1 MLNNNLKNTL
11 NDRQLIEH
19 CCQQYEHDPQ
29 RMLDILWAV
38 QDELGWIS
46 AESMQ
51 SIAECTGI
59 KRVQVEGVVSF
70 YHFFKTMP
78 QGKYVIHLCEDIID
92 RHQGMAEIE
101 QAIKTLLGIEL
112 GQTSTDGLFSLHR
125 TPCIGLSD
133 QAPAAM
139 INDAVVTR
147 LTPEKIKKI
156 LTTLRKSESVY
167 ALFKT
172 APGQPKALVEEMVK
186 ANIRRKDKVL
196 LSAYPAE
203 AGWHKALKLSPE
215 QITSIIADS
224 KLRGRGGAG
233 FPVARKWLTAAS
245 TPAPERYVICNAD
258 EGEPGTFKDRVL
270 LSEHAD
276 LLFEGMRIAARA
288 IGSRQGIV
296 YLRAEYRYLLPHL
309 ESVLQAQRTAGLL
322 HEQSFDIRIQLGAG
336 AYVCG
341 EESALIASCEGRRG
355 EPANKPPFPA
365 QVGYLCMP
373 TVVNNVETL
382 CAIPRIIDQGA
393 DWFKAIGTAESTG
406 TKLLS
411 VCGDCKKPGVY
422 EFPFGVSLREVLS
435 VAGAEDCGA
444 VQVGGAS
451 GVLVGEQD
459 FDRAICFE
467 DLPSAGAIMVFS
479 KARNILQIVDYFMQF
494 FIDESC
500 GYCTPC
506 RVGNVFLQKSLDKIR
521 QGLGEKADLDY
532 LKQLSQT
539 IIQTSRCGFGHT
551 SPNPILSSMQNFPLV
566 YSALLKEHSDGMQ
579 AGFDLEHAL
588 AEAHEIAKRRSLI
601 YPPPG
606 GGSGTDKTNRRRD

>member
-1 MLNNNLKNTL
+1 MSSHHP
-11 NDRQLIEH
+11 EH
-19 CCQQYEHDPQ
+19 SEQIKRCCEQFTCDPK
-29 RMLDILWAV
+29 RMIDILWAV
-38 QDELGWIS
+38 QSELGWIS

-51 SIAECTGI
+51 LIAEYTDT

-70 YHFFKTMP
+70 YHFFKTTP
-78 QGKYVIHLCEDIID
+78 QGKFVIHMCDDIID
-92 RHQGMAEIE
+92 RHQGMLAIE
-101 QAIKTLLGIEL
+101 QSIKELLDIEP
-112 GQTSTDGLFSLHR
+112 GQTTADGLFSLHR

-139 INDAVVTR
+139 INEIVVTR
-147 LTPEKIKKI
+147 LTPAKIKKI
-156 LTTLRKSESVY
+156 LSTLRKHESVT

-172 APGQPKALVEEMVK
+172 DPSQAKALADEMVN
-186 ANIRRKDKVL
+186 AHIRRRDQVFFSDYAAEAAWQK
-196 LSAYPAE
+196 AQAMTPAE
-203 AGWHKALKLSPE
+203 
-215 QITSIIADS
+215 IIKIVADS
-224 KLRGRGGAG
+224 NLRGRGGAG
-233 FPVARKWLTAAS
+233 FPVGRKWQTAAS

-270 LSEHAD
+270 LSERAE
-276 LLFEGMRIAARA
+276 LLFEGMRIAGRA

-309 ESVLQAQRTAGLL
+309 EAVLHAQRTAGLL
-322 HEQSFDIRIQLGAG
+322 SEDVFDIRIQLGAG

-382 CAIPRIIDQGA
+382 CAIPKIIEQGA
-393 DWFKAIGTAESTG
+393 AWFKAIGTGQSTG

-411 VCGDCKKPGVY
+411 VCGDCRKPGVY
-422 EFPFGVSLREVLS
+422 EFPFGVTLREVLNA
-435 VAGAEDCGA
+435 AGAEDPGA

-451 GVLVGEQD
+451 GVLVGVQD
-459 FDRAICFE
+459 FDRPICFE

-479 KARNILQIVDYFMQF
+479 KARNILEIVDYFMQF

-506 RVGNVFLQKSLDKIR
+506 RVGNVFLQQSLDKIR
-521 QGLGEKADLDY
+521 RGLGEKADLDY

-566 YSALLKEHSDGMQ
+566 YAALLKEHPDGMQ

-588 AEAHEIAKRRSLI
+588 NEAHEIAKRRSLI

-606 GGSGTDKTNRRRD
+606 AAHKIQDKG

>member
-1 MLNNNLKNTL
+1 MLTNL
-11 NDRQLIEH
+11 QQPSELISQ
-19 CCQQYEHDPQ
+19 CCQRYDNDPK
-29 RMLDILWAV
+29 RMIDILWAV
-38 QDELGWIS
+38 QRALGWIS
-46 AESMQ
+46 RESMQ
-51 SIAECTGI
+51 SIASCTDI
-59 KRVQVEGVVSF
+59 KAVQVEGVVTF
-70 YHFFKTMP
+70 YHFFKTTP
-78 QGKYVIHLCEDIID
+78 QGKYVIHLCDDIID
-92 RHQGMAEIE
+92 RHQGMLSIE
-101 QAIKTLLGIEL
+101 QSIKALLGIEL
-112 GQTSTDGLFSLHR
+112 GQTTEDGLFSLHR

-147 LTPEKIKKI
+147 LTPARIKTI
-156 LTTLRKSESVY
+156 LNKLRKSTHVQQ
-167 ALFKT
+167 LFKADVT
-172 APGQPKALVEEMVK
+172 QPKHLADEMVK
-186 ANIRRKDKVL
+186 HNIRRRDQIFF
-196 LSAYPAE
+196 SDYPAE
-203 AGWHKALKLSPE
+203 AGWQKAQNMAPAE
-215 QITSIIADS
+215 IIQHIAES

-233 FPVARKWLTAAS
+233 FPVARKWQTAAS

-270 LSEHAD
+270 LSECAE
-276 LLFEGMRIAARA
+276 LLFEGMRIAGRA

-309 ESVLQAQRTAGLL
+309 EAVLQAQREQGLL
-322 HEQSFDIRIQLGAG
+322 NEQHFDIRIQLGAG

-365 QVGYLCMP
+365 EVGYLCMP

-382 CAIPRIIDQGA
+382 CAIPRIIDQGGR
-393 DWFKAIGTAESTG
+393 WFSAIGTAESSG

-422 EFPFGVSLREVLS
+422 EFPFGVTLREVLS
-435 VAGAEDCGA
+435 AAGAQDCGA

-451 GVLVGEQD
+451 GILVGEAD

-467 DLPSAGAIMVFS
+467 DLPSAGAIMIFS
-479 KARNILQIVDYFMQF
+479 KARNILEIVDYFMQF
-494 FIDESC
+494 FIEESC

-521 QGLGEKADLDY
+521 RGLGEKADLDY
-532 LKQLSQT
+532 LKQLTQT

-566 YSALLKEHSDGMQ
+566 YAALLKEHSDGMQ

-606 GGSGTDKTNRRRD
+606 SAHKTTR